1 MKSTKVTVAEV
12 ATGPSANLASRR
24 SFLKISGLALAGTGL
39 LLAGCNDDDDN
50 RTPDSSQLPGVR
62 NGVFDLGG
70 GDAGILTYAYALEQ
84 LEADFYTRV
93 VNGNSFGSI
102 FNSEEQQVLADL
114 YAHEVLHREFFKT
127 AITAALA
134 GTSGEVLPSLQFSYD
149 SVNFN
154 NRTSVLGTAK
164 ALEDTGVRAYN
175 GAGQYIQNSDYLVIA
190 GKIVSVEA
198 RHASAIRSLISPGTN
213 SFAGDDIV
221 DANGLD
227 LADKP
232 STIVPV
238 VSGLNFIQTAFTAN
252 YLP

>member
-1 MKSTKVTVAEV
+1 MKSTKITVSEI
-12 ATGPSANLASRR
+12 ATGPSTNLASRR
-24 SFLKISGLALAGTGL
+24 SFLKISGLTLAGAGL
-39 LLAGCNDDDDN
+39 ILAGCDKDDDSPTTDN
-50 RTPDSSQLPGVR
+50 SQLPGVK

-93 VNGNSFGSI
+93 VNSNNFGTI

-134 GTSGEVLPSLQFSYD
+134 GTSGEVLPALQFAYD

-175 GAGQYIQNSDYLVIA
+175 GAGQYIQNADYLVIA

-198 RHASAIRSLISPGTN
+198 RHASAIRSLISPGTA
-213 SFAGDDIV
+213 SFAGNDVV

-232 STIVPV
+232 STIVPIV
-238 VSGLNFIQTAFTAN
+238 AGLNFIQTAFTAN